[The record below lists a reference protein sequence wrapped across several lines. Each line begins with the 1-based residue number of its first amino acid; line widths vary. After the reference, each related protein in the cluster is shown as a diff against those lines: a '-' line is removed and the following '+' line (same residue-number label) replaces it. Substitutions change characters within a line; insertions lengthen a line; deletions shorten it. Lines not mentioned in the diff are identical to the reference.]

1 MLIIAYHI
9 VMNYSFMSINQI
21 VTVAQEISKE
31 TVISFWST
39 EGNLV
44 WVETY
49 HSCWV
54 GQLPR

>member
-44 WVETY
+44 WVET
-49 HSCWV
+49 
-54 GQLPR
+54 